1 LQHTVDGGNTWTP
14 VTEVGGLA
22 SGLTQRDRILQL
34 DFVDAQYGWA
44 LIQQWS
50 ADYPARLLQ
59 TTDGGM
65 TWRKLP

>member
-1 LQHTVDGGNTWTP
+1 M
-14 VTEVGGLA
+14 TEVGGLA